1 MSQVPI
7 PSSKQLQ
14 SHRVGEALR
23 GGSQGLLLTK
33 ARTARA
39 GPFSVPGRRDPPSCQ
54 TADLCSEWKRP
65 SAPGPAETRDRH
77 SQAPPQLGNISGSV
91 RICRDEKGWCVAKDG
106 AALKIRA
113 FEEQIL
119 PVLPLLYR
127 AALRLTGEVTEAED
141 LVQDTCLRAFQSL
154 DQLRHPQ
161 AAKAW
166 VFSILRSVFLRRTA
180 REAPPTALVSL
191 DDLDGSRLMPADGLR
206 ALHDLAASRPGVS
219 PEIRQAVLRLPAVYR
234 EAIILAH
241 VAGFSYRE
249 MAQILEVPVGTIM
262 SRLFRARRMLR
273 AELRETLQRREGLK
287 ATR

>member
-1 MSQVPI
+1 V
-7 PSSKQLQ
+7 
-14 SHRVGEALR
+14 
-23 GGSQGLLLTK
+23 
-33 ARTARA
+33 
-39 GPFSVPGRRDPPSCQ
+39 
-54 TADLCSEWKRP
+54 
-65 SAPGPAETRDRH
+65 AE
-77 SQAPPQLGNISGSV
+77 
-91 RICRDEKGWCVAKDG
+91 DG
-106 AALKIRA
+106 AAVKIRA

-119 PVLPLLYR
+119 PILPLLYR

-154 DQLRHPQ
+154 EQLRHPQ

-166 VFSILRSVFLRRTA
+166 VFSILRSVFLRRTT

-191 DDLDGSRLMPADGLR
+191 DDLDGSRLMPTDALR
-206 ALHDLAASRPGVS
+206 DLHDPAVSRLS
-219 PEIRQAVLRLPAVYR
+219 MLPEIRQAVLRLPAAYR

-241 VAGFSYRE
+241 IAGFSYRE

-273 AELRETLQRREGLK
+273 AELRETLPRREGVE